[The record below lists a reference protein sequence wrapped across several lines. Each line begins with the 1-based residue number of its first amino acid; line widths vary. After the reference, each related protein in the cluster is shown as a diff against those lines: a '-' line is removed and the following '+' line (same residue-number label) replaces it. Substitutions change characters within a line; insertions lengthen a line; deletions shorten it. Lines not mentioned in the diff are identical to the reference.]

1 MDTHSK
7 LTNTQIRQILIEE
20 MFHEIHERKIEKI

>member
-7 LTNTQIRQILIEE
+7 LSNTQIRQILIGER
-20 MFHEIHERKIEKI
+20 FHEIHELKIEKI